1 MSDFSLS
8 NAPPPSFA
16 MLAQRAEVHRVQIW
30 AATLVGLLGLGIGR
44 RALDGLVMGT
54 NAVFWP
60 SCAVLVASLLG
71 QIWLWRLLYRADR
84 AGRLLASPFVT
95 IMPATD
101 LAVPL
106 ALMVILAWYSPRGP
120 LEAASAPALLLLP
133 MLTLLSV
140 LRLRPTY
147 TLSMGL
153 AGAVFHV
160 GLVGHAMLEVRPPAD
175 QYLVYFSYSLVLALM
190 ALAGMRVTHH
200 IRAFVRHV
208 AEETH
213 VRYQTDMALADVNR
227 DLSVAREIQ
236 QGLLPLEAPNFPGFD
251 IAGMNRPASQTGGDY
266 YDWQW
271 LPDGRLIVCLADV
284 SGHGI
289 GPALVMA
296 VCRAYARASA
306 ELTADPSAL
315 MRRINRLLEQD
326 LPDDR
331 FITLEFTVLR
341 QDGQMQLVSAGHGPT
356 LLYVAATGKVQ
367 QLGSHGLPLG
377 ILLGEPSAT
386 DYEPATEFSLAEGD
400 VLVMLTD
407 GFHEWARSGDGVQ
420 VGIERLEAVLRGQA
434 GQPAASIIA
443 ALDQV
448 CIDFVD
454 GQPQQ
459 DDMTAVVIR
468 RLQSHP

>member
-16 MLAQRAEVHRVQIW
+16 ILAQRAEIHRAQIW

-54 NAVFWP
+54 DAVFWP
-60 SCAVLVASLLG
+60 SCGVLVASLLG
-71 QIWLWRLLYRADR
+71 QIWHWRRLYLADR

-101 LAVPL
+101 LVVPL
-106 ALMVILAWYSPRGP
+106 ALLVILAWHSPRGP
-120 LEAASAPALLLLP
+120 LEAASAPALLMLP
-133 MLTLLSV
+133 LLTLLSV

-153 AGAVFHV
+153 VGALFHF
-160 GLVGHAMLEVRPPAD
+160 GLVGHAVFEVRPPAD
-175 QYLVYFSYSLVLALM
+175 QYLVYFSYSLVLVLM

-200 IRAFVRHV
+200 IRAFVRNA
-208 AEETH
+208 AEEAH
-213 VRYQTDMALADVNR
+213 VRYQTDMALASVNR
-227 DLSVAREIQ
+227 DLAVAREIQ

-251 IAGMNRPASQTGGDY
+251 IAGMSRPASQTGGDY
-266 YDWQW
+266 YDWQC
-271 LPDGRLIVCLADV
+271 LPDGRLIICLADV

-306 ELTADPSAL
+306 ELITDPSAL

-356 LLYVAATGKVQ
+356 LLYVAATGEVQ

-377 ILLGEPSAT
+377 IMLGETSAT
-386 DYEPATEFSLAEGD
+386 EYEPPTELSLAEGD

-407 GFHEWARSGDGVQ
+407 GFHEWARAGDGVQ
-420 VGIERLEAVLRGQA
+420 MGIERLEAVLRRHA
-434 GQPAASIIA
+434 SQPSASILA
-443 ALDQV
+443 ALDRA
-448 CIDFVD
+448 CIDFVA

-459 DDMTAVVIR
+459 DDMTAVVVR
-468 RLQSHP
+468 RLPSHP

>member
-1 MSDFSLS
+1 MSDFSLT
-8 NAPPPSFA
+8 NTPPPSFA
-16 MLAQRAEVHRVQIW
+16 ALAQRAEIHRVQLW
-30 AATLVGLLGLGIGR
+30 GATLAGLLGLSIGR
-44 RALDGLVMGT
+44 RALDGLVMGAD
-54 NAVFWP
+54 AVFWP
-60 SCAVLVASLLG
+60 TLCLLAASLLG
-71 QIWLWRLLYRADR
+71 QAWLWWSLRRADR
-84 AGRLLASPFVT
+84 AGSLLMTPLAG
-95 IMPATD
+95 IMTATD

-106 ALMVILAWYSPRGP
+106 TLLLILAWHSPRGP
-120 LEAASAPALLLLP
+120 LEATTAPVLLLLP
-133 MLTLLSV
+133 MQTLLSV
-140 LRLRPTY
+140 LRLRPAW
-147 TLSMGL
+147 TLGMGL

-160 GLVGHAMLEVRPPAD
+160 GLVDHALRVEQPPAD
-175 QYLVYFSYSLVLALM
+175 QYLVYFSYSLVLALI

-200 IRAFVRHV
+200 IRAYVRHV
-208 AEETH
+208 AEEARI
-213 VRYQTDMALADVNR
+213 RYQTDMALATVNR
-227 DLSVAREIQ
+227 DLAVARDIQ

-341 QDGQMQLVSAGHGPT
+341 QDGQIQLVSAGHGPT
-356 LLYVAATGKVQ
+356 LLYVAATGEVQ

-377 ILLGEPSAT
+377 ILLGDPSAT
-386 DYEPATEFSLAEGD
+386 DYEPATEFCLAEGD

-407 GFHEWARSGDGVQ
+407 GFHEWARAGDGVQ

-443 ALDQV
+443 ALDQA

-468 RLQSHP
+468 RRQSQP